1 LAVVDGT
8 GWNESVNWQDLS
20 PRQQQIM
27 LALAKGMSNQEIADH
42 LGIKLSTVRNNIA
55 AVYEW
60 LGISNRVQALLWVLA
75 QEKLAAEILSSV

>member
-1 LAVVDGT
+1 MVDGT
-8 GWNESVNWQDLS
+8 GWHETINWHDLS

-27 LALAKGMSNQEIADH
+27 LALAKGMSNQEIADSI
-42 LGIKLSTVRNNIA
+42 GIKLSTVRNNIA
-55 AVYEW
+55 TVYEW